1 MQYIK
6 HTLMLI
12 AAVVALNSCSSS
24 QDEPKSTNTGADS
37 LTPVGIFEP
46 ADTTLTS
53 TAHDFTLKI
62 MPTTSADITR
72 KWHIS
77 DIHIYDNNTK
87 AFVTSDVPTDG
98 QSISCDWISFAQV
111 VEADS
116 DIPALRVV
124 VKPNDGGVGRAVR
137 LTVAGPTTGWSWAH
151 LYVYQQGE

>member
-12 AAVVALNSCSSS
+12 AAAVALSSCSST
-24 QDEPKSTNTGADS
+24 QDEPQSSNIGADS

-62 MPTTSADITR
+62 MPTTLADITR
-72 KWHIS
+72 KWYIS
-77 DIHIYDNNTK
+77 DIHIYDGNAK
-87 AFVTSDVPTDG
+87 AFAISDRPTDG
-98 QSISCDWISFAQV
+98 QSISCDWISFARV
-111 VEADS
+111 AEADS
-116 DIPALRVV
+116 DIPALHVV
-124 VKPNDGGVGRAVR
+124 VKPNDSGVARAVR
-137 LTVAGPTTGWSWAH
+137 LTVAGPTTEWSWAY